1 MHELIE
7 YGYDEIEPSNTRGG
21 NKIIY
26 GIVDKQSGNY
36 IYESGYY
43 IFTWLEIYFRLK
55 RVHSAQPTQFAFEL
69 KLLFFYIFIFLALSN
84 FPLEMNKMQ
93 L

>member
-36 IYESGYY
+36 IYKSGYY
-43 IFTWLEIYFRLK
+43 IFTWLETYFRL
-55 RVHSAQPTQFAFEL
+55 
-69 KLLFFYIFIFLALSN
+69 
-84 FPLEMNKMQ
+84 
-93 L
+93 